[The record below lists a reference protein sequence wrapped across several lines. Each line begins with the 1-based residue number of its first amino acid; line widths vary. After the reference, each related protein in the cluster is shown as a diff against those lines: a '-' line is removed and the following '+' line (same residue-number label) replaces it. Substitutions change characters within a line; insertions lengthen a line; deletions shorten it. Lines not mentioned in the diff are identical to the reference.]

1 MHFHLSCPRAV
12 LLALGMFFAVLFGVA
27 QSVDMQPASAPLASR
42 LPAATIDKPV
52 IDKIDPPDWWAH
64 MPNPM
69 LLVHGRGLANASF
82 HVAGTG
88 VALTRT
94 QISANGHWAF
104 LWLDTGI
111 APAQTLQI
119 SAHTSGGD
127 AHESYV
133 LARREEQPKAQDVD
147 HVVGHAGL
155 QNSDVLYLIMP
166 DRFADAAPNPPG
178 INRAAVRGWHGGD
191 LAGIEQHLDYLRD
204 LGVTA
209 IWTNPV
215 LSNGATPESYHG
227 YAATDLYAIDPHFGS
242 LSDYRRFS
250 DALHA
255 RNMKLVMDLVPNHVS
270 VLHPWIEDP
279 PAPEWLHGSRE
290 HHLAVQYDLRK
301 LVDPHAPPQAWL
313 PITTGWFTD
322 VMPDLNQENPLVR
335 QYLIQNALWWVE
347 TAGLDSFR
355 LDTFQYVGR
364 DFWRNFH
371 IALHGLYPHVTTVGE
386 ILDSDAEIVSYFA
399 GGIAHCGIDTGLDT
413 PFDYPLNFALRS
425 VFAENKPM
433 TDLARILRQDEI
445 YPHPERLVTFLD
457 NHDTER
463 FITTVH
469 GSQPKFKLALGL
481 ILTLRGTPQLYSGDE
496 IAMPGGN
503 DPDNRRDFPGGFPG
517 DPRSAFTATGRTAD
531 ENNIHRWTSALL
543 ALRKAHPSIA
553 SGLEQNLFASDALFA
568 FARTTSA
575 AGCASDPTAERVL
588 VVVNKSAEAKTIEF
602 STDSTAL
609 SGCNKFT
616 PLAVTPG
623 AHPALNGNALR
634 IELQPSTLAILE
646 VH

>member
-1 MHFHLSCPRAV
+1 MRFRLSCLRVA
-12 LLALGMFFAVLFGVA
+12 LLALGLAFAISFGVA
-27 QSVDMQPASAPLASR
+27 QSADVRPANGALTSHVL
-42 LPAATIDKPV
+42 AATIDKPV
-52 IDKIDPPDWWAH
+52 IDKIDPPDWWAR

-69 LLVHGRGLANASF
+69 LLVHGRGLAAASF

-94 QISANGHWAF
+94 QISANGHWVF
-104 LWLDTGI
+104 LWLHTGS

-119 SAHTSGGD
+119 SAHTDAGD
-127 AHESYV
+127 AHASYV
-133 LARREEQPKAQDVD
+133 LARREERPKA
-147 HVVGHAGL
+147 HAGL

-178 INRAAVRGWHGGD
+178 IDRTAMRGWHGGD

-227 YAATDLYAIDPHFGS
+227 YAATDLYAIDPHFGVPGS
-242 LSDYRRFS
+242 YRHLA

-290 HHLAVQYDLRK
+290 HHLAVQFDLRK

-322 VMPDLNQENPLVR
+322 AMPDLNQENPLVR
-335 QYLIQNALWWVE
+335 QYLIQNALWWME
-347 TAGLDSFR
+347 TAGLDGFR
-355 LDTFQYVGR
+355 LDTFQYVSR
-364 DFWRNFH
+364 DFWRDFH
-371 IALHGLYPHVTTVGE
+371 TALHSLYPHVTTVGE
-386 ILDSDAEIVSYFA
+386 TLDGDAEVVSFFA
-399 GGIAHCGIDTGLDT
+399 GGVTHSGIDTGLDT
-413 PFDYPLNFALRS
+413 PFDYPLNFALRD
-425 VFAENKPM
+425 VFAEDKPM
-433 TDLARILRQDEI
+433 TELARILRQDEL

-463 FITTVH
+463 FFTTVH
-469 GSQPKFKLALGL
+469 GSLPKFKLALGL
-481 ILTLRGTPQLYSGDE
+481 LFTLRGTPQMYSGDE

-517 DPRSAFTATGRTAD
+517 DPRNAFTAAGRTAD
-531 ENNIHRWTSALL
+531 ENSVYRWTSALL
-543 ALRKAHPSIA
+543 AWRKSHPSITE
-553 SGLEQNLFASDALFA
+553 GLEQNLFASDAQLA
-568 FARTTSA
+568 FLRTTSA
-575 AGCASDPTAERVL
+575 AGCASAPAAQRVL
-588 VVVNKSAEAKTIEF
+588 VVVNKSTEAKTIEF
-602 STDSTAL
+602 ATDSTAL
-609 SGCNKFT
+609 AGCGSFV
-616 PLAVTPG
+616 PLAATPG
-623 AHPALNGNALR
+623 ATPLLTGNVLR

>member
-1 MHFHLSCPRAV
+1 MRFHLSFTQAALP
-12 LLALGMFFAVLFGVA
+12 ALGMLFSISCGIA
-27 QSVDMQPASAPLASR
+27 QITNT
-42 LPAATIDKPV
+42 PAAASHSAANAPARERPS

-69 LLVHGRGLANASF
+69 LLVHGAGLANASF

-88 VALTRT
+88 VALART
-94 QISANGHWAF
+94 QTSANGHWAF
-104 LWLDTGI
+104 LWLDTGN

-119 SAHTSGGD
+119 LAHTADGD
-127 AHESYV
+127 ARTSYV
-133 LARREEQPKAQDVD
+133 LARREEQSKA
-147 HVVGHAGL
+147 HAGL

-166 DRFADAAPNPPG
+166 DRFADAAPNPSG

-227 YAATDLYAIDPHFGS
+227 YAATDLYAIDPHFGAPGS
-242 LSDYRRFS
+242 YRHLS

-301 LVDPHAPPQAWL
+301 LVDPYAPPQAWL

-322 VMPDLNQENPLVR
+322 AMPDLNQENPLVR

-347 TAGLDSFR
+347 TAGLDGFR

-364 DFWRNFH
+364 DFWRDFH
-371 IALHGLYPHVTTVGE
+371 TALHGIYPHLTTVGE
-386 ILDSDAEIVSYFA
+386 ILDGDAEIVSYFA
-399 GGIAHCGIDTGLDT
+399 GGNAHSGIDTGLDT
-413 PFDYPLNFALRS
+413 PFDYPLNFAIRG
-425 VFAENKPM
+425 VFAEDKPM
-433 TDLARILRQDEI
+433 TDLARILRQDEL

-469 GSQPKFKLALGL
+469 GSQLKLKQALGL

-496 IAMPGGN
+496 IAIPGGN
-503 DPDNRRDFPGGFPG
+503 DPDNRHDFPGGFPG
-517 DPRSAFTATGRTAD
+517 DPRSAFTAAGRTAD
-531 ENNIHRWTSALL
+531 ENSIYRWTSALL
-543 ALRKAHPSIA
+543 AWRKAHPAIA

-568 FARTTSA
+568 FARTTSS
-575 AGCASDPTAERVL
+575 AGCASDPAAERVL
-588 VVVNKSAEAKTIEF
+588 VAVNKSAETKTIEF
-602 STDSTAL
+602 STGGTAL
-609 SGCNKFT
+609 AGCNQFT
-616 PLAVTPG
+616 SLAFTPG
-623 AHPALNGNALR
+623 AHAAFDGNALR
-634 IELQPSTLAILE
+634 IELQPSTIAILE
-646 VH
+646 AR